1 MIRKMKLTDVPR
13 AAEIQVFCWRVSDK
27 GVLPN
32 EYLFKNMLV
41 VKRMEYFENEIQNST
56 DEIYVFDDG
65 IVKAFLTIAPCK
77 DEDMGDA
84 LQVWSIYVDPFF
96 QKQRIGSLLLEHFEK
111 IAREKNYKDVCLW
124 VMEHNRNAKSFYE
137 NHNYF
142 PDGKKETYEMGTSE
156 IRYTK
161 KL

>member
-1 MIRKMKLTDVPR
+1 MIRKMELSDIPR
-13 AAEIQVFCWRVSDK
+13 VAEIQVICWRVSDK
-27 GVLPN
+27 DVLSD

-41 VKRMEYFENEIQNST
+41 VKRMEYFKNETQNSA

-96 QKQRIGSLLLEHFEK
+96 QKLGIDSLLMEHFEK
-111 IAREKNYKDVCLW
+111 NARQKNYKNVCLW

-137 NHNYF
+137 KHNYF
-142 PDGKKETYEMGTSE
+142 PDGKKATYEMGTSE